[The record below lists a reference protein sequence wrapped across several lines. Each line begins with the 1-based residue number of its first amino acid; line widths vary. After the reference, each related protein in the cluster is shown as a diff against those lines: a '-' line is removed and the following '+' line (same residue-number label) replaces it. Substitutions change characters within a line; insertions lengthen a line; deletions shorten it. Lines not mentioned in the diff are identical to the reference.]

1 MFSSKLRSMISR
13 EIHIYTRVDMIIV
26 SKEGICEFL
35 EEVKNTKAS
44 LVIEEYMKLIS
55 LRC

>member
-1 MFSSKLRSMISR
+1 MISR
-13 EIHIYTRVDMIIV
+13 EIHIYARVDMIIV

-35 EEVKNTKAS
+35 EKVENTKAS
-44 LVIEEYMKLIS
+44 LVIEEYIKLIR